1 MNQALCLQ
9 FPHHAHEVVQNIRA
23 ANPKVPVLEH
33 YEMPE
38 SIIGLVLPAVEDIT
52 QDYQL
57 VRPRIDEIPHLI
69 QRFMKFGIKAVN
81 NGGDVV
87 FH

>member
-1 MNQALCLQ
+1 MTWLNRLQ
-9 FPHHAHEVVQNIRA
+9 FPHHPYKVIQDIRA
-23 ANPKVPVLEH
+23 VNPEGPVFEH
-33 YEMPE
+33 HEMPE

-57 VRPRIDEIPHLI
+57 VRPRIGEIPHLI